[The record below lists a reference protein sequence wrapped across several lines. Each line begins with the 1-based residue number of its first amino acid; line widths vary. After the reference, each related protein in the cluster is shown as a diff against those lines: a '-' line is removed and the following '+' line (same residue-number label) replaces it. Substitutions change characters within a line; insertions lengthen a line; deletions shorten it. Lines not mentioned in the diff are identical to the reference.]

1 MSENQSKNIEEITVY
16 VKDISQNGV
25 ELKLKPY
32 ATFEDLLI
40 ALKKSKCPGGSMNL
54 TSHFDLQFEGK
65 HLYERLKD
73 LDLKQVKINDLNIQ
87 DHSTLTFIG
96 YLCSADD
103 AYFSWA
109 NIKSVDEKDL
119 TDGWGEKPSSIKI
132 TAIDLID
139 VNRVVGQKVI
149 ISWDKTSN
157 EKYRQVNA
165 NINNLK
171 TEDQTSKKTKKTDEN
186 RLSLDN
192 AKKILKSNAVRE
204 KSNGTQWEGLILTVK
219 QNIKYF
225 FTWIFEK
232 IFGESESPLE
242 TEIYSGISLSP

>member
-73 LDLKQVKINDLNIQ
+73 RDLKQVKINDLNIQ

-96 YLCSADD
+96 YLCSTDD

-109 NIKSVDEKDL
+109 NIKNVDEKDL
-119 TDGWGEKPSSIKI
+119 TDGWMDE
-132 TAIDLID
+132 
-139 VNRVVGQKVI
+139 
-149 ISWDKTSN
+149 
-157 EKYRQVNA
+157 
-165 NINNLK
+165 K
-171 TEDQTSKKTKKTDEN
+171 TEFDKNDYFRPGRCKSGGGAKGNNIFRQDE
-186 RLSLDN
+186 
-192 AKKILKSNAVRE
+192 
-204 KSNGTQWEGLILTVK
+204 Q
-219 QNIKYF
+219 
-225 FTWIFEK
+225 
-232 IFGESESPLE
+232 
-242 TEIYSGISLSP
+242 